1 MTTTGRRTSARARTP
16 EARLRR
22 QAQAL
27 SGVALSTL
35 QKIMLGEDQPAA
47 LRMTAAREVLDRAL
61 GRPKLGGAEPGSEGL
76 TVIVKRFSEVTA
88 QEQAE
93 AEATEALFG

>member
-1 MTTTGRRTSARARTP
+1 MTTPVRRAPSHARTP

-35 QKIMLGEDQPAA
+35 QKIMLGEEHPAT
-47 LRMTAAREVLDRAL
+47 LRLTAAREVLDRAL
-61 GRPKLGGAEPGSEGL
+61 GRPKLGGSEPGSEGL
-76 TVIVKRFSEVTA
+76 TVIVKKFSEVTA

-93 AEATEALFG
+93 AEATEALFQ